1 LAALDLRIGVEQ
13 PFNCLV
19 VQNRQALQSMGR
31 SMDWTLQD
39 MVDDLFFRATLTG
52 RRGGDTSFVQAGEET
67 SGTSAGAVNPD
78 PVCF

>member
-1 LAALDLRIGVEQ
+1 
-13 PFNCLV
+13 
-19 VQNRQALQSMGR
+19 MGR